1 MLPVQYNKDDVSL
14 WNKGKACLVLII
26 KDPSSLSS
34 GFLSCNA
41 TLCVH
46 RYLLAFFTS
55 PGGNWASWN
64 YCKNA
69 NTLATAVAVSYKLP
83 FIYDPGVLGLLPSS
97 MKLGRIT
104 CQLANRKNLRPFT
117 ALEGNFVKESY

>member
-14 WNKGKACLVLII
+14 WNKGKACLVLIM

-34 GFLSCNA
+34 GFLPCNA

-55 PGGNWASWN
+55 PCGNWASWN

-104 CQLANRKNLRPFT
+104 CQLANRKNLRPLT